1 MKFWKS
7 IKLFILG
14 NSTEVVEE
22 LIFPIFE
29 RFQKFIRES
38 IGIYS
43 CYNCNCLV
51 DRGTPIIFNVVDKPE
66 FGVACARCY
75 NAGFIIQEIADAEKK
90 FLV

>member
-1 MKFWKS
+1 MFV
-7 IKLFILG
+7 FG

-38 IGIYS
+38 IGIFS

-51 DRGTPIIFNVVDKPE
+51 DKGTPIIFNVDKPE
-66 FGVACARCY
+66 IGVACERCY
-75 NAGFIIQEIADAEKK
+75 NPGFIIQEIKNAEKR
-90 FLV
+90 L